1 MFSEVVIVLEDGDI
15 FDWRLS
21 QCGLFS
27 LVRGMYE
34 VRPFRLVF
42 GLEVWEGDRKYTTE
56 SLKGYI
62 DAEAVKGALE
72 FLPYPPAIV
81 FNTRAARARFA

>member
-1 MFSEVVIVLEDGDI
+1 MVIEDGDI

-34 VRPFRLVF
+34 VKSFHLVF
-42 GLEVWEGDRKYTTE
+42 SLEIWEGDWKYTTE
-56 SLKGYI
+56 SLKRFI
-62 DAEAVKGALE
+62 DTEVDKGALD
-72 FLPYPPAIV
+72 FLPCPPVIV
-81 FNTRAARARFA
+81 FNTRAAHDCLP